1 MRLGGT
7 PVPIPNTM
15 VKTQAADG
23 TARQRGRAGG
33 RQIKKR
39 KFIRDPSA
47 WKNRVVGWLMNS
59 QIRAYLENRI
69 YETNP
74 ADSLLFK
81 IRRGTARRD
90 RKTSSNKES
99 KKSFKKLQR
108 EQPFPTLWEGWT
120 VKQKGRRADA
130 LALGADERRDKLR
143 KASGRGKYPAI
154 RRCLN
159 GETHMGSTHVPI
171 RQSITYGREPGELKH
186 LSTQRKRKKTRP
198 PE

>member
-15 VKTQAADG
+15 VKTRAADG

-47 WKNRVVGWLMNS
+47 WKSRVVGWLMNS

>member
-7 PVPIPNTM
+7 PVPIPNTT

-47 WKNRVVGWLMNS
+47 WKSRVVGWLMNS

-108 EQPFPTLWEGWT
+108 EQPFPTLWEGRT

-143 KASGRGKYPAI
+143 
-154 RRCLN
+154 
-159 GETHMGSTHVPI
+159 
-171 RQSITYGREPGELKH
+171 
-186 LSTQRKRKKTRP
+186 
-198 PE
+198 

>member
-1 MRLGGT
+1 MRS
-7 PVPIPNTM
+7 V
-15 VKTQAADG
+15 V
-23 TARQRGRAGG
+23 
-33 RQIKKR
+33 
-39 KFIRDPSA
+39 
-47 WKNRVVGWLMNS
+47 RVHLS
-59 QIRAYLENRI
+59 PAAYLENRI